1 MKRPLL
7 ACLAVL
13 FLSSGAI
20 LAALGTPAPA
30 PPKMEFE
37 TYQLALLRA
46 VPGAKELPKEERHAL
61 LAQHLGHFRKMAL
74 EGKMVVAGP
83 FGDQDDKTLEGLCLY
98 RTGSVAEARALAEA
112 DPAVKAGRLRVEM
125 MTWYTEKGAL
135 AFPGVE
141 KMREARGPAAK

>member
-13 FLSSGAI
+13 FLSSGEI
-20 LAALGTPAPA
+20 LAVLGTPAPA

-37 TYQLALLRA
+37 
-46 VPGAKELPKEERHAL
+46 
-61 LAQHLGHFRKMAL
+61 
-74 EGKMVVAGP
+74 
-83 FGDQDDKTLEGLCLY
+83 
-98 RTGSVAEARALAEA
+98 TGSVAEARALAEA

>member
-7 ACLAVL
+7 ACLAV
-13 FLSSGAI
+13 
-20 LAALGTPAPA
+20 
-30 PPKMEFE
+30 
-37 TYQLALLRA
+37 
-46 VPGAKELPKEERHAL
+46 AKELPKDERRAL
-61 LAQHLGHFRKMAL
+61 LEQHLGHFREMAL

-83 FGDQDDKTLEGLCLY
+83 FGDQDDKTAEGLCLY

-141 KMREARGPAAK
+141 KMREERRPAAK